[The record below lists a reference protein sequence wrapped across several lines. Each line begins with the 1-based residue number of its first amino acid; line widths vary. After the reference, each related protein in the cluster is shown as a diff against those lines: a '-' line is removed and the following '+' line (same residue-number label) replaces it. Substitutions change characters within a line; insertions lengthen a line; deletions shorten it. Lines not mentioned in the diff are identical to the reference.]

1 MPVIDAHGI
10 RGNVVFGRGERVPG
24 RLDVVFVHGAGGDW
38 SYWHQQRSYFSSD
51 YNLFFMELP
60 GHGGARGET
69 TQDIQGCARWIKAA
83 LQELKVLNPIVIGH
97 SMGGA
102 ITMELALRNPDLPRA
117 LVLVSTGARL
127 KVLPAILDALTKDF
141 PQAVALIC
149 KLSFAPDVRP
159 EILKTAVQ
167 EMQKNTADIL
177 ISDFTACGRFD
188 FMEEVQAI
196 TVPTLVICGD
206 QDSLTPIKY
215 SQYLAD
221 KIAGASLAIIEG
233 AGHLPMMERPQ
244 EFNKAVET
252 FLNRVSN
259 KDA

>member
-1 MPVIDAHGI
+1 MPIIDAHGI
-10 RGNVVFGRGERVPG
+10 RGNVVLGREKRVPG
-24 RLDVVFVHGAGGDW
+24 RLDCVFVHGAGGDW
-38 SYWHQQRSYFSSD
+38 SYWHQQRNYFSSA

-83 LQELKVLNPIVIGH
+83 LAELKVVKPVVIGH

-127 KVLPAILDALTKDF
+127 RVLPDILGSITKDF
-141 PQAVALIC
+141 RQAVAMIC
-149 KLSFAPDVRP
+149 KLSFAPDVP
-159 EILKTAVQ
+159 HEMLKTAVQ
-167 EMQKNTADIL
+167 EMLKNDPKVL
-177 ISDFTACGRFD
+177 FGDFTACQRFD

-196 TVPTLVICGD
+196 MVPTLVVCGD
-206 QDSLTPIKY
+206 QDLLTPIKY
-215 SQYLAD
+215 SHYLAD
-221 KIAGASLAIIEG
+221 KIDGSSLVIIEG

-244 EFNKAVET
+244 EFNKAVEA
-252 FLNRVSN
+252 FLNSLGS